1 MSITINAFAVN
12 VSNHS
17 IPSIALKYSA
27 EAYKNHVKQLLEA
40 FLENPRIPI
49 IYYKI
54 IYKTHY
60 TIHIMGLNTEIDS
73 LDRYLDQIRNYA
85 EYEEHSSITLHSSR
99 AHIILERAFYKRM
112 LSLGWTCRYRYGYY
126 ECYREDE
133 ALGESEVKQTGA
145 PWLFTFY
152 RLYRFKVI
160 PIEDHLYFIV
170 EPKLHVKGAS
180 FKDLVERVGLERI
193 KNELVM
199 RKEGVEC
206 IAYRDGE
213 NRYRDA
219 IAEGFENTTE
229 GLMVKIIY
237 FDGEQALVKPDKV
250 RIKGNVQ
257 HLKSFISR
265 IFGEEIY
272 NVYNKL
278 YRYYSFSLGTKE
290 SGFKMAE
297 DFNREVAEFINRIRG
312 DKAIPF
318 TIGGVRVDLNNEPV
332 KVEVATYEL

>member
-1 MSITINAFAVN
+1 MPITINAFAVN

-27 EAYKNHVKQLLEA
+27 EAYKKRVKRLLEA
-40 FLENPRIPI
+40 FLKDRRSPI
-49 IYYKI
+49 IYYTMI
-54 IYKTHY
+54 DKTHY
-60 TIHIMGLNTEIDS
+60 TTHITGLNTEIDS
-73 LDRYLDQIRNYA
+73 LDRYLDQIRSYA

-99 AHIILERAFYKRM
+99 AHIILERSFYKRM
-112 LSLGWTCRYRYGYY
+112 LSSGWTCRYRYGYY

-133 ALGESEVKQTGA
+133 VLGGGEVKRTSA

-152 RLYRFKVI
+152 RSYVFKVV
-160 PIEDHLYFIV
+160 PIEDHHYFVV
-170 EPKLHVKGAS
+170 EPKLYVKGAS

-193 KNELVM
+193 KNELVT
-199 RKEGVEC
+199 RKEGIEC
-206 IAYRDGE
+206 IAYRDSE
-213 NRYRDA
+213 NRYRNA

-250 RIKGNVQ
+250 RLKGNVLY
-257 HLKSFISR
+257 LKSFISR

-272 NVYNKL
+272 NVYSKL
-278 YRYYSFSLGTKE
+278 HRYYSFSLGTKE

-312 DKAIPF
+312 DKVIPF
-318 TIGGVRVDLNNEPV
+318 TIGGVRVDLDNEPV